1 MMPRWAGEGEE
12 PLFYR
17 IGTSWHMSERLSEL
31 LHKLGSIGNSSAIEI
46 HRASRSF
53 LTAMDHWDGK
63 LPPMDGPED
72 HKRYKMNAVE
82 AYNRFV
88 APFVW
93 RMSEARLAT
102 PEDADKIKQEAFHW
116 LSQVIDFAFR
126 RTSTLK
132 RDDHRASL
140 LIYIASDLCKTF
152 DRLPRKKEV
161 WEEARKRNPELFTV
175 GEDVERTLL
184 KRAGLA
190 SLPQA
195 RKGGK

>member
-1 MMPRWAGEGEE
+1 
-12 PLFYR
+12 
-17 IGTSWHMSERLSEL
+17 
-31 LHKLGSIGNSSAIEI
+31 
-46 HRASRSF
+46 
-53 LTAMDHWDGK
+53 MDYWDGK
-63 LPPMDGPED
+63 LPPMDGPKD
-72 HKRYKMNAVE
+72 HKRFEMNAVD
-82 AYNRFV
+82 AYIRFV

-93 RMSEARLAT
+93 KMSEARLAT

-140 LIYIASDLCKTF
+140 LIYIASELCKTF
-152 DRLPRKKEV
+152 DRLPKKKEV

-175 GEDVERTLL
+175 GEDVERILL
-184 KRAGLA
+184 KKAGLD

-195 RKGGK
+195 RRGRK